1 MKRNILFLLLIV
13 VYQQL
18 GSQNLVPNP
27 SFEEHKTCEFIGGA
41 IDTNFVNPTVVNS
54 WCSGSFSGTPDY
66 FNNCQVFNDYYHLGV
81 PVNKN
86 GYQFPVSGDAYAGI
100 CNRSNYTSSIDFRE
114 YLQTK
119 LIKKLTKGVSY
130 CVGFYTSLA
139 ECDSARISDE
149 WSIGATKNWGLL
161 LSGNRPFNPTEVSS
175 TSPPTAFT
183 LSGMAQIE
191 VTDFITDTTNWR
203 LVSGVYTAT
212 GNEEWLTIGNFNP
225 PGGTPVDTVYYGIA
239 PNIVSYYFI
248 DNVFV
253 IPMNNGGLLP
263 GDTSVCASDFPLE
276 LSAFD
281 GFTNYL
287 WSNGANTQVTAVD
300 QPGLYGIQANYE
312 GCQITDTIQVE
323 VLPVPELHLTDIHLC
338 EEALPQPYSVPDGA
352 GFTSYLW
359 SDGSTGKDIMVTSRD
374 DLIVQAFSECGTAT
388 DTLQVEIDTVPVVDL
403 GPDQSLCEQGTNI
416 VLALKNN
423 GGILPDYLW
432 STGQTTAQIQ
442 VNTAG
447 VYTLSTEN
455 GCGTYTDEIV
465 LTGCPP
471 VIYVPNVF
479 DLSAENQE
487 NAVFKAF
494 VSNAEVTG
502 MDIYD
507 RWGGLVYRQSSG
519 AAAWDGT
526 WRGKKVEEGVYTYLI
541 RYKDLNT
548 GGIKSVSG
556 TVLLL
561 GGE

>member
-18 GSQNLVPNP
+18 MSQNLVPNP
-27 SFEEHKTCEFIGGA
+27 SFEEHKTCEFIHSA
-41 IDTNFVNPTVVNS
+41 IDTSCFNPAVVNG
-54 WCSGSFSGTPDY
+54 WCSGNYYGSPDY
-66 FNNCQVFNDYYHLGV
+66 FNRCQNNFAGFRYSVPNNWLGRQ
-81 PVNKN
+81 N
-86 GYQFPVSGDAYAGI
+86 PVSGDAYAGI
-100 CNRSNYTSSIDFRE
+100 GLMAYFTPSIEDRE
-114 YLQTK
+114 YLQTRLLDK
-119 LIKKLTKGVSY
+119 LQKGITY
-130 CVGFYTSLA
+130 CVGFYTSFPELDTTIINGTA
-139 ECDSARISDE
+139 VF
-149 WSIGATKNWGLL
+149 SIKNWGLL
-161 LSGNRPFNPTEVSS
+161 LSDSRPFNSTEPDLS
-175 TSPPTAFT
+175 SPPTAFT
-183 LSGMAQIE
+183 LPGDPQIKLSS
-191 VTDFITDTTNWR
+191 FNRDTSNWV
-203 LVSGVYTAT
+203 LVSGIYTAN
-212 GNEEWLTIGNFNP
+212 GDEQWLTIGNFNP
-225 PGGTPVDTVYYGIA
+225 PGQTPVDTVYHGISSDY
-239 PNIVSYYFI
+239 VSYYFI

-287 WSNGANTQVTAVD
+287 WSNGANTQVTAVE

-312 GCQITDTIQVE
+312 GCQITDTIQVG

-374 DLIVQAFSECGTAT
+374 DLIVEAFSECGTAT
-388 DTLQVEIDTVPVVDL
+388 DTLQVEIDTVLVVDL

-423 GGILPDYLW
+423 GGILPNYLW

-507 RWGGLVYRQSSG
+507 RWGGLVYRQSSE